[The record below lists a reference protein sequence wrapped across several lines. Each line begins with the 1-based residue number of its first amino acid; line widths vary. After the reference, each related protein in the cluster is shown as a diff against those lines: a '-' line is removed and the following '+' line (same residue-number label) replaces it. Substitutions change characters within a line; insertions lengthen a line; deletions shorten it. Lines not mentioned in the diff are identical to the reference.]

1 MSELFKTT
9 QKPLPP
15 KTPDY
20 FEIKYQTTIK
30 AVGGGW
36 FLDNMDDKLP
46 PIKRR
51 RLRKSSKSKKTKSKK
66 IFGSSMIIVM
76 VGGSNY
82 IGTSLNE

>member
-1 MSELFKTT
+1 MSLWKSTKTT
-9 QKPLPP
+9 SSKSPGYD
-15 KTPDY
+15 KR
-20 FEIKYQTTIK
+20 KYQTTIK

-82 IGTSLNE
+82 IGTS